1 MEQQKIVL
9 REYQKLAVRTGL
21 LALKNS
27 KKPVIMQACT
37 AFGKSI
43 VIANIVK
50 ELNEKTI
57 VFQPSQEILEQNLAK
72 YESYGYTASVFSASL
87 NRKETEEKVIF
98 STIQS
103 AYKYPELFKDVK
115 YSIID
120 ECFDGGVE
128 ILTDKGFKKFE
139 DLDQTEL
146 VAQYDDGKIE
156 FVKPLRYIKRKHN
169 GEMIKINFSNYKN
182 IRGCLMTPNHN
193 QVYRRKISSDKYTIN
208 NCLVKDL
215 TVGHSASSKNQ
226 LICAGKGTGNN
237 VLLTD
242 FERVLVALQA
252 DGSVSFN
259 HNKKDVGR
267 YSISLKKQRKKDR
280 WKLLTKNMTNIKQLN
295 ITREGYEAWH
305 ILLGNDFLNKRAKY
319 LSKCFNINMG
329 YDRARDFIKE
339 ICLWDG
345 TRKNEMPKSYSS
357 IIKDNVDFVNAIA
370 TQAGYRT
377 VMEQRERGNN
387 RKTLYRVLFFDS
399 DYRSL
404 QAANKQIIQDYN
416 NYVYCVEVP
425 NHKIVVRSDG
435 LTFVSG
441 NCHTVNPQ
449 NTNGMYSKFF
459 GEIKCSRVLSFS
471 ATPYRLVNRFCYE
484 GGEKYYT
491 GSLMMLNR
499 IHPFFFGS
507 IVYKMELKDLMEAG
521 YIMKPEYID
530 YSNGFD
536 LSQLQVNSTGCDY
549 TEESVVRYTTR
560 EDRIKNTI
568 KAVDEYFAIKNKILI
583 ITSCK
588 QQASII
594 YETLYKKGYDVMEV
608 YGDTPKKQRQEAI
621 DKFKNNEKQI
631 LINVNALN
639 IGFDCPSLDCI
650 VNARQMMS
658 LSLWIQAVG
667 RLVRFQEGKKPV
679 FVDCTKTYDKF
690 GKAED
695 YILAKEDGFK
705 DCLINRATGNK
716 ITGKALFS
724 WKCKK

>member
-9 REYQKLAVRTGL
+9 REYQKVAVRTGL

-115 YSIID
+115 YCIVD
-120 ECFDGGVE
+120 EC
-128 ILTDKGFKKFE
+128 
-139 DLDQTEL
+139 
-146 VAQYDDGKIE
+146 
-156 FVKPLRYIKRKHN
+156 HS
-169 GEMIKINFSNYKN
+169 INPKN
-182 IRGCLMTPNHN
+182 IESMYVQFFKN
-193 QVYRRKISSDKYTIN
+193 IN
-208 NCLVKDL
+208 CN
-215 TVGHSASSKNQ
+215 
-226 LICAGKGTGNN
+226 
-237 VLLTD
+237 
-242 FERVLVALQA
+242 
-252 DGSVSFN
+252 
-259 HNKKDVGR
+259 
-267 YSISLKKQRKKDR
+267 
-280 WKLLTKNMTNIKQLN
+280 
-295 ITREGYEAWH
+295 H
-305 ILLGNDFLNKRAKY
+305 IL
-319 LSKCFNINMG
+319 
-329 YDRARDFIKE
+329 
-339 ICLWDG
+339 
-345 TRKNEMPKSYSS
+345 
-357 IIKDNVDFVNAIA
+357 
-370 TQAGYRT
+370 
-377 VMEQRERGNN
+377 
-387 RKTLYRVLFFDS
+387 
-399 DYRSL
+399 
-404 QAANKQIIQDYN
+404 
-416 NYVYCVEVP
+416 
-425 NHKIVVRSDG
+425 G
-435 LTFVSG
+435 L
-441 NCHTVNPQ
+441 
-449 NTNGMYSKFF
+449 
-459 GEIKCSRVLSFS
+459 S
-471 ATPYRLVNRFCYE
+471 ATPYRLVNRFCYD

-507 IVYKMELKDLMEAG
+507 IIYKMELKDLMDAG
-521 YIMKPEYID
+521 YIMRPEYID

-588 QQASII
+588 QQASMI
-594 YETLYKKGYDVMEV
+594 YEALYKKGYDVMEV
-608 YGDTPKKQRQEAI
+608 YGDTPKKQRQKIIE
-621 DKFKNNEKQI
+621 KFKNNEKQI

-650 VNARQMMS
+650 VNARQIMS
-658 LSLWIQAVG
+658 PSLYFQCLG
-667 RLVRFQEGKKPV
+667 RIVRFHEDKKPV
-679 FVDCTKTYDKF
+679 FVDCTKTYNKF